1 MKVLAVVA
9 ITQQWSPSVVYAS
22 GFAMGLIWLLFG
34 ATGIMGWIGRIT
46 PNSVIRGTQVALGAP
61 LLAFDAFKMSNSI
74 MDRNRLE

>member
-22 GFAMGLIWLLFG
+22 GFAMGLIWLLFR

-61 LLAFDAFKMSNSI
+61 LAFDAFKMSNSI